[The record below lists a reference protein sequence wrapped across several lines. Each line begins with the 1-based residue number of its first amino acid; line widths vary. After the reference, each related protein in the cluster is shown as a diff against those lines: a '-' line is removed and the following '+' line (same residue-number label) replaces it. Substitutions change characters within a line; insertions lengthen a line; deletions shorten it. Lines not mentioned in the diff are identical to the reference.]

1 MLEVSQKRSKKMQN
15 KICLPELPLT
25 GSCQCGAVRYSLLG
39 APIVF
44 YICHCK
50 ECQKQSSSAFGES
63 FQVYQADLEVTGEVK
78 TYQRGSESGS
88 VVKCEFCAN
97 CGTRL
102 FHRRKSNPNVLNIK
116 AGTLDNTSWLEPA
129 GHIWTGSKQAWVK
142 IPKDALAYKGQ
153 PDNYD
158 ALIAKWNEQIM

>member
-1 MLEVSQKRSKKMQN
+1 MLILGEIN
-15 KICLPELPLT
+15 IPELPLA
-25 GSCQCGAVRYSLLG
+25 GGCQCGAVRYLLSG

-44 YICHCK
+44 YICHCL

-63 FQVYQADLEVTGEVK
+63 FRVHQADLKVTGEVK
-78 TYQRGSESGS
+78 TYQRGSASGS
-88 VVKCEFCAN
+88 VVECDFCPN

-116 AGTLDNTSWLEPA
+116 AGTLDNTSWLKPA
-129 GHIWTGSKQAWVK
+129 GHIWIGSKQAWVK
-142 IPKDALAYKGQ
+142 IPKDVLAYEGQ

-158 ALIAKWNEQIM
+158 ALIKRWQEMVE